1 MGLCEILFIR
11 NRAAL
16 LSLGASWK
24 QKSYESLVRRGL
36 AGNILAAQT
45 KEVEE
50 SPGRAIPDLCNRA
63 LLFSAK
69 MQILPLNNV
78 RPFTG
83 KFKVSKAEIG
93 GGQHSLLLTWVLQH
107 CKYLYGLHISGP

>member
-50 SPGRAIPDLCNRA
+50 SPGKAIPDLCNRA
-63 LLFSAK
+63 LRSPSLEESTFIQRQDANTAPSTMLGLSQASSRS
-69 MQILPLNNV
+69 V
-78 RPFTG
+78 RQ
-83 KFKVSKAEIG
+83 K
-93 GGQHSLLLTWVLQH
+93 
-107 CKYLYGLHISGP
+107 SGEGNTASY